1 LSIGISHLELDDLT
15 LAELNERIVGFNK
28 REDETWQRHATLT
41 AYILTAIT
49 GKRIKARNIMPEVF
63 PALPVYTK
71 EEKQKELDEIKKS
84 VGLN

>member
-1 LSIGISHLELDDLT
+1 MDELT

-41 AYILTAIT
+41 ACILTAIT

-63 PALPVYTK
+63 PDPPIYTK
-71 EEKQKELDEIKKS
+71 EEKQKELEDIKKS
-84 VGLN
+84 VGLDN